1 MHSAEALLSDPQ
13 LGLVREVRPSQL
25 RMTRHVGRV
34 LAEGGAAFIEA
45 GVATGK
51 TFAYLVP
58 ALLAQGR
65 RVVVATAKKQ
75 LQDQIIGKDLPAIAN
90 ILGEDIKALLIDE
103 KGMPQLLAT
112 PLKGKGNYTCKSLGL
127 PLAKKDPDGLYD
139 YFLTASKYG
148 DRADYPGYP
157 PRWWYSATAEECVGK
172 RCQHADDCGFIRVK
186 REATQSKIV
195 IVNHHVLGAEMFY
208 GLGKLVGGT
217 YDTLIVD
224 EAHKLAD
231 GIRAAF
237 TNRVAEDSI
246 DSIVTLLGRTGT
258 AFPMVRRLVAPWT
271 AMFAGIPNRHWR
283 DPALRDV
290 PAFGEDQLVDD
301 VLGALAAS
309 LGEIEKTLELF
320 GDDSSAMEASMQRDL
335 ALMTQAQRRLDGLER
350 GLRLGQGRVQLKEG
364 EDEMEFEQ
372 RREKLISNTAVYSS
386 QDHNGNVQIF
396 CAPIELGGIAKTYL
410 SQVRTTV
417 LCSATLAI
425 NNSFNHVERMT
436 GLTPLVTDV
445 LPSPF
450 DYDSQG
456 FVYVPRDLPVV
467 PRSADNYAQVGID
480 RVERICKLVQ
490 LSDGGAFI
498 LTTANDELDAIT
510 TELKRRFPGR
520 TFAQGH
526 KKNQWDGDPQSVL
539 TQYLGVPNA
548 ILVGSKSFW
557 EGVDVVG
564 GQLRLVIVAK
574 LPFPQY
580 GDPIIKARER
590 VAENPF
596 RDVQMTDML
605 VDLRQG
611 VGRLIRSKA
620 DRGCVAILDSRV
632 WTKSYGGAALAS
644 LPWSRDVVTSDLAV
658 VEKYLPK
665 YAAYFNRKVA

>member
-1 MHSAEALLSDPQ
+1 MHDAQALLSDST
-13 LGLVREVRPSQL
+13 LGLVRERRPSQL
-25 RMTRHVGRV
+25 RMAAHVERV
-34 LAEGGAAFIEA
+34 LAEGGAAFVEA

-51 TFAYLVP
+51 TFAYLLP

-65 RVVVATAKKQ
+65 RIVVATAKKQ
-75 LQDQIIGKDLPAIAN
+75 LQDQILGKDLPALATA
-90 ILGEDIKALLIDE
+90 LGDRIHALLVDD
-103 KGMPQLLAT
+103 KGVPQLIAT
-112 PLKGKGNYTCKSLGL
+112 PLKGKGNYACRSLGL
-127 PLAKKDPDGLYD
+127 PASHKDPDGLYD
-139 YFLTASKYG
+139 YFLTTSKYG
-148 DRADYPGYP
+148 DRADYPGYV
-157 PRWWYSATAEECVGK
+157 PRWWGAATAEECVGK
-172 RCQHADDCGFIRVK
+172 RCAQADECGFIRLK

-195 IVNHHVLGAEMFY
+195 VVNHHVLGAEMFF
-208 GLGKLVGGT
+208 GLGKLVGGP
-217 YDTLIVD
+217 YDVLIVD

-246 DSIVTLLGRTGT
+246 ESIVALLARTGS
-258 AFPMVRRLVAPWT
+258 AFPMVKRLVAPWT
-271 AMFAGIPNRHWR
+271 AMFSNIPNRHWR
-283 DPALRDV
+283 EPALREI
-290 PAFGEDQLVDD
+290 PAFGADQVVDD

-309 LGEIEKTLELF
+309 LGEIDKTLELF
-320 GDDSSAMEASMQRDL
+320 GDDDSQMESSVQRDL
-335 ALMTQAQRRLDGLER
+335 ALMNQARRRLDSLER
-350 GLRLGQGRVQLKEG
+350 GVRIGQGRVVPKEG

-372 RREKLISNTAVYSS
+372 RREKLLANTAVYGS
-386 QDHNGNVQIF
+386 QDHQGNVQLF

-410 SQVRTTV
+410 SQIRSTV

-425 NNSFNHVERMT
+425 NGGFDHVSRMT

-450 DYDSQG
+450 DYDTQG

-467 PRSADNYAQVGID
+467 SRTADNYEQLGRE
-480 RVERICKLVQ
+480 RVERICKLVE
-490 LSDGGAFI
+490 LSNGGAFV
-498 LTTANDELDAIT
+498 LTTANDELDAIA
-510 TELKRRFPGR
+510 TELKRRFPKR
-520 TFAQGH
+520 TFVQGH
-526 KKNQWDGDPQSVL
+526 RKNQWDGDPQSVL
-539 TQYLGVPNA
+539 VQYLGTPNA

-580 GDPIIKARER
+580 GDPIVKARER
-590 VAENPF
+590 VAENAF

-605 VDLRQG
+605 IDLRQG
-611 VGRLIRSKA
+611 VGRLIRSKG

-632 WTKSYGGAALAS
+632 WTKSYGGAALAA
-644 LPWSRDVVTSDLAV
+644 LPWSRDVVTSDLSV

>member
-1 MHSAEALLSDPQ
+1 MHDAQALLSDAA
-13 LGLVREVRPSQL
+13 LGLVRERRPSQL
-25 RMTRHVGRV
+25 RMAAHVEHV
-34 LAEGGAAFIEA
+34 LNEGGAAFVEA

-51 TFAYLVP
+51 TFAYLLP

-65 RVVVATAKKQ
+65 RIVVATAKKQ
-75 LQDQIIGKDLPAIAN
+75 LQDQIIGKDLPAIAAV
-90 ILGEDIKALLIDE
+90 LGESIKTLLVDHN
-103 KGMPQLLAT
+103 GVPQMLAT
-112 PLKGKGNYTCKSLGL
+112 PLKGKGNYTCRSLGI
-127 PLAKKDPDGLYD
+127 PLAKRDPDGLYD

-148 DRADYPGYP
+148 DRADYPGYV
-157 PRWWYSATAEECVGK
+157 PRWWGGATAEECVGK
-172 RCQHADDCGFIRVK
+172 RCPQADDCGFIRVK
-186 REATQSKIV
+186 RESTQSKIV
-195 IVNHHVLGAEMFY
+195 VVNHHVLGAEMFY

-217 YDTLIVD
+217 YDVLIVD

-246 DSIVTLLGRTGT
+246 ESLVALLARTGT
-258 AFPMVRRLVAPWT
+258 AFPMVKRLVAPWT
-271 AMFAGIPNRHWR
+271 AMFAGVPNRHWR
-283 DPALRDV
+283 DPALREI
-290 PAFGEDQLVDD
+290 PAFGDDQLVDD
-301 VLGALAAS
+301 VLGALGAS
-309 LGEIEKTLELF
+309 LGEIDKTLSLF
-320 GDDSSAMEASMQRDL
+320 GDDDSMMEASMQHDL
-335 ALMTQAQRRLDGLER
+335 ALMNQAKRRLDGLER
-350 GLRLGQGRVQLKEG
+350 GVRIGQGRISPK
-364 EDEMEFEQ
+364 EDEDGMEFEQ
-372 RREKLISNTAVYSS
+372 RREKLLANTAVYGS
-386 QDHNGNVQIF
+386 QDRQGTVQLF

-410 SQVRTTV
+410 SQIRTTV

-425 NNSFNHVERMT
+425 NGGFDHINRMT
-436 GLTPLVTDV
+436 GLTPAVTDV

-450 DYDSQG
+450 DYDKQG

-467 PRSADNYAQVGID
+467 PRTADNYAAVGAE
-480 RVERICKLVQ
+480 RVNRICRLVA

-498 LTTANDELDAIT
+498 LTTANDELDAIAT
-510 TELKRRFPGR
+510 ALKQRFPGR

-526 KKNQWDGDPQSVL
+526 TKNQWDGDPQSVL

-605 VDLRQG
+605 TDLRQG
-611 VGRLIRSKA
+611 VGRLIRSKD

-632 WTKSYGGAALAS
+632 WTKSYGGAALSA
-644 LPWSRDVVTSDLAV
+644 LPWSRDVVTSDLSV